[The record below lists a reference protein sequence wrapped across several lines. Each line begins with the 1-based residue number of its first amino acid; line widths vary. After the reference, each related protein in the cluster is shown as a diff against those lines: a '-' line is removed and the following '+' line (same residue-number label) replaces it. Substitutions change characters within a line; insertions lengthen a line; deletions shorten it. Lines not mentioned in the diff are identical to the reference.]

1 MALERGRCCQVW
13 NKSLEGGVFSF
24 LAVTRGVQVGR
35 LIQGWPAATGLLSE
49 SLLCPSSVRSCIL
62 LFFLCRLSMSGLLVF
77 LITWQVQYSLPQSGE
92 RRWASSWRLTTA
104 THRSCAWIPGISTPR
119 PCLIN
124 QPNRLRSML
133 VSRRRSR
140 RRAKSQTN
148 HRDSGSLWDIYANSG
163 AYLIVEKWCKFA
175 LFQMIDVV
183 QSKFRLGDS
192 NFIYPHPN
200 YWYFWD
206 LVLQID
212 FCFNE
217 APCVHILI

>member
-24 LAVTRGVQVGR
+24 LAVTRRVQVGR
-35 LIQGWPAATGLLSE
+35 PIQGWPAVTCLLSE
-49 SLLCPSSVRSCIL
+49 SLLCPSSARSGI
-62 LFFLCRLSMSGLLVF
+62 LFFFLGGDFPCLLVF

-104 THRSCAWIPGISTPR
+104 THRSCGWIPGISTPR

-148 HRDSGSLWDIYANSG
+148 HRDSGSLWDIYMQILD
-163 AYLIVEKWCKFA
+163 LI
-175 LFQMIDVV
+175 
-183 QSKFRLGDS
+183 
-192 NFIYPHPN
+192 
-200 YWYFWD
+200 
-206 LVLQID
+206 
-212 FCFNE
+212 
-217 APCVHILI
+217 